1 MSLFYQQIQLDIR
14 QLCGDKNNTMQQ
26 SFLLRA
32 DESRHKQLYH
42 VFGMPVYLKTGGA
55 DTDGQFSMFTAE
67 HTKNQ
72 GPPLHRHNI
81 DETFYITAG
90 EFLFQIGDERYTAV
104 AGDTLFI
111 PRDMPHA
118 YLTLSDQGTLLF
130 VVGPAASVE
139 ALFDAYNS
147 FDSTTSM
154 DEIMRVSAELGCPI
168 LGPPLSN
175 G

>member
-1 MSLFYQQIQLDIR
+1 
-14 QLCGDKNNTMQQ
+14 MQQ
-26 SFLLRA
+26 PFLLR
-32 DESRHKQLYH
+32 ENEGRHKQPYN
-42 VFGMPVYLKTGGA
+42 VFGMPVYLKTGES
-55 DTDGQFSMFTAE
+55 DTDGQFSMFTAG

-72 GPPLHRHNI
+72 GPPLHCHNI

-130 VVGPAASVE
+130 VVSPSASVE
-139 ALFDAYNS
+139 LLFDSYNS
-147 FDSTTSM
+147 FDGTTSM
-154 DEIMRVSAELGCPI
+154 DEVMRISAELGCPI
-168 LGPPLSN
+168 LGPPLSD